1 MRVSGSDMLVQFLP
15 SWEVCPFWAG
25 WALEFSGARIAWVVF
40 HEVCLGGKLF
50 SADSAVHVF
59 PFTSTR
65 EVVREFLAGPKPR
78 AAWFTFWMLH
88 IHVHVH
94 GCFGQVC
101 FPAIFAREYAVSLLV
116 YRQFF
121 R

>member
-1 MRVSGSDMLVQFLP
+1 MLVQFLP

-50 SADSAVHVF
+50 PADSAVQVF

-94 GCFGQVC
+94 GRFGQVC

-121 R
+121 P